1 MYVWVVFNWSV
12 EFYVRPRDK
21 QTSEYTTNEW
31 YFYLLH
37 FVIGSSSLLL
47 LKKKKKRKLDP
58 YTCEGKHQLSQVI

>member
-1 MYVWVVFNWSV
+1 MYAWVVFNWSV

-47 LKKKKKRKLDP
+47 LKKKKKKENLILIHVKENISFLR
-58 YTCEGKHQLSQVI
+58 

>member
-1 MYVWVVFNWSV
+1 MYTWVVFNWSV

-37 FVIGSSSLLL
+37 FVIGSASLLL
-47 LKKKKKRKLDP
+47 LKKKKRKTENLILIHVK
-58 YTCEGKHQLSQVI
+58 ENISFLR